1 LPEEARVSQTWKEK
15 ARAARGKARD
25 TNSSNDTYTERVSS
39 AHAKYPGS
47 GRQAS
52 SKWQAAVRGAGSNRS
67 GIESSEGG
75 SWVDQ
80 LAKVR
85 DGDLVYLIRGKD
97 AGRPAWHY
105 VHIDGMKLRAFK
117 RALATGSLD
126 VSQYGEILKSGWGKD
141 PPGDIVKWVK
151 DRYG

>member
-1 LPEEARVSQTWKEK
+1 MALTRNGYRLLTLSILVQGGRLAASGKLPS
-15 ARAARGKARD
+15 
-25 TNSSNDTYTERVSS
+25 
-39 AHAKYPGS
+39 
-47 GRQAS
+47 
-52 SKWQAAVRGAGSNRS
+52 GAGSNRS

-105 VHIDGMKLRAFK
+105 VQIDGMKLRAFK

-126 VSQYGEILKSGWGKD
+126 VSQYGEILKSGWGED